1 MSSGA
6 GFDGPGVVEV
16 VPESPTRLGSPSS
29 AASPPAPAPAPGP
42 DGVSVRRERLIRLV
56 VALVVACI
64 TYPALIP
71 DVGWELDHSWAAALH
86 MAHAQGL
93 VFGRDIVFTY
103 GPLGWL
109 TSPTMF
115 YEGTGAIAIAV
126 RFPILVA
133 VAYVIWRRL
142 RLLTSMPVS
151 FIGCVALA
159 WMIGSVFLIGG
170 ETPLLV
176 VFAVLGAYLTRL
188 AAPAS
193 TPVPRWVP
201 GALGALG
208 ALMLVIKFDTGV
220 SVAAWTVF
228 IVVAEWLLYGQPV
241 RRALIAAVSAVG
253 SFVLALVV
261 LWVACGQ
268 RLAYLGTWLD
278 LSLSLFLGFN
288 DAMAQPGYGWELQ
301 LAFASMAGLVVLV
314 RQRGVVLDRRRAQLL
329 WLALIASAFVF
340 AKQAFL
346 RHDSHS
352 LRWWAFVGFAVLVL
366 GVRKSVLV
374 GTFLVVPSVIVAGAI
389 AGSFTFTNPT
399 ASIRAVDRALGQVTS
414 HAERRQVREWG
425 RSILPK
431 AHPLPEEIV
440 AAIKGDTV
448 HIAPVRAVIA
458 WIYPT
463 TTFRPF
469 PILQHYD
476 GFTPKLDRWTADFV
490 RGPRAPRYVL
500 YERFAIDARVDRWE
514 PPETMLAM
522 VCRYRFVTGD
532 QQWQLFER
540 RSRSACGQRRR
551 IDLVEG
557 RVGEEIFTPLGNDD
571 EIVVGR
577 FDGAAFSPGLV
588 QRVRSLLSRPPI
600 MDVFVAGDPNRRR
613 FVTATSGQDHLL
625 IMPTCLRDQLA
636 GFDTATMRSLTFTQS
651 RGRLVPG
658 ARIEAAFDAIT
669 FDCSA

>member
-6 GFDGPGVVEV
+6 GFDELGAVVASS
-16 VPESPTRLGSPSS
+16 ESSRGLGSAS
-29 AASPPAPAPAPGP
+29 ADA
-42 DGVSVRRERLIRLV
+42 SVRRERLTGLV
-56 VALVVACI
+56 VAIAVAFI

-71 DVGWELDHSWAAALH
+71 DIGWELDQSWAAALH
-86 MAHAQGL
+86 MARAQGL
-93 VFGRDIVFTY
+93 VFGRDLVFTY

-109 TSPTMF
+109 TTATMF

-142 RLLTSMPVS
+142 RSLTSVPVS
-151 FIGCVALA
+151 LIGCVALS

-170 ETPLLV
+170 EAPLLV
-176 VFAVLGAYLTRL
+176 VLAVLGAYLTRL
-188 AAPAS
+188 ASPAS
-193 TPVPRWVP
+193 TPIPRWVP
-201 GALGALG
+201 GALGALS

-220 SVAAWTVF
+220 SVAAWTAF
-228 IVVAEWLLYGQPV
+228 IVVAEWLLYGQSG
-241 RRALIAAVSAVG
+241 RRVLMAAASSVG
-253 SFVLALVV
+253 SFALALVV
-261 LWVACGQ
+261 LWVACDQPLG
-268 RLAYLGTWLD
+268 YLGTWLD
-278 LSLSLFLGFN
+278 LSLSLFFGFN

-301 LAFASMAGLVVLV
+301 LAFASMAGLVVLA
-314 RQRGVVLDRRRAQLL
+314 RQRGLVLDRRRGRLL
-329 WLALIASAFVF
+329 WLALGASAFVF

-366 GVRKSVLV
+366 AVRRTVLI

-399 ASIRAVDRALGQVTS
+399 ASIRAVDRAFGQVTS
-414 HAERRQVREWG
+414 HAERRQVREWS
-425 RSILPK
+425 RTILPK
-431 AHPLPEEIV
+431 AHPLPDDIV

-448 HIAPVRAVIA
+448 HVAPVRSVVS

-469 PILQHYD
+469 PILQHYH

-490 RGPRAPRYVL
+490 HGPRAPRYVV
-500 YERFAIDARVDRWE
+500 YERFAIDSRVDRWE

-522 VCRYRFVTGD
+522 LCRYRFVTGE

-540 RSRSACGQRRR
+540 RARNACGERRR
-551 IDLVEG
+551 IDVVEG

-571 EIVVGR
+571 EVVVGR
-577 FDGAAFSPGLV
+577 FGGAAFSPGLV

-600 MDVFVAGDPNRRR
+600 MDVFVAGNPNRRR
-613 FVTATSGQDHLL
+613 FVSATSGQDHLL
-625 IMPTCLRDQLA
+625 IVPTCLRDQLA
-636 GFDTATMRSLTFTQS
+636 GFETATMRSLTFTHS

-658 ARIEAAFDAIT
+658 ATVEATFDAIT
-669 FDCSA
+669 FDCTA

>member
-1 MSSGA
+1 MESGA
-6 GFDGPGVVEV
+6 GFDELGAVNPS
-16 VPESPTRLGSPSS
+16 PLSPT
-29 AASPPAPAPAPGP
+29 PAGAGPAVVVA
-42 DGVSVRRERLIRLV
+42 RRERLIGLV
-56 VALVVACI
+56 VAFAVAFI

-71 DVGWELDHSWAAALH
+71 DVGWELDQSWAAALH

-93 VFGRDIVFTY
+93 VFGRDLVFTY

-109 TSPTMF
+109 TTATMF
-115 YEGTGAIAIAV
+115 YEGTGAIAIAI

-133 VAYVIWRRL
+133 VAHVIWRRL
-142 RLLTSMPVS
+142 RTLTSVPVALAGC
-151 FIGCVALA
+151 IGLA

-170 ETPLLV
+170 EAPLLV
-176 VFAVLGAYLTRL
+176 VFAVLGAYLSRL
-188 AAPAS
+188 ASPTS
-193 TPVPRWVP
+193 LPIPRWVP
-201 GALGALG
+201 GALGALS

-228 IVVAEWLLYGQPV
+228 VVSAEWLLYGQPV
-241 RRALIAAVSAVG
+241 RRVVIAAASAVG
-253 SFVLALVV
+253 SFGVALVV

-268 RLAYLGTWLD
+268 PLGYLGTWLG
-278 LSLSLFLGFN
+278 LSASLFLGFN

-314 RQRGVVLDRRRAQLL
+314 RQRGIVLDRRRNRLL
-329 WLALIASAFVF
+329 WIALTASSFVF

-366 GVRKSVLV
+366 AVRRTVLI

-399 ASIRAVDRALGQVTS
+399 ASIRAVDRAFGQVTS
-414 HAERRQVREWG
+414 HAERRQVRDWG
-425 RSILPK
+425 RTILPK
-431 AHPLPEEIV
+431 AHPLPDGIV
-440 AAIKGDTV
+440 SAINGDTV
-448 HIAPVRAVIA
+448 HIAPVRSVIS

-463 TTFRPF
+463 TVFRPF
-469 PILQHYD
+469 PILQHYH

-490 RGPRAPRYVL
+490 RGPRAPRYVV
-500 YERFAIDARVDRWE
+500 YERFAIDSRVDRWE

-522 VCRYRFVTGD
+522 LCRYRFVTGD

-540 RSRSACGQRRR
+540 RKDNACGQRRR
-551 IDLVEG
+551 IDVVEG
-557 RVGEEIFTPLGNDD
+557 RVGEEIYTPLGDDD

-577 FDGAAFSPGLV
+577 FGGAAFSPGLV

-613 FVTATSGQDHLL
+613 FVTATSQQDHVL
-625 IMPTCLRDQLA
+625 IVPTCLRDQLA
-636 GFDTATMRSLTFTQS
+636 GFDTATMRSLTFTHS

-658 ARIEAAFDAIT
+658 ATVKATYEAIT